1 MSVRRPSNR
10 TVSARL
16 IAIAAGALLF
26 APQPA
31 NAFDPFE
38 WEYVDRVEFVSILQ
52 NTRTGEYMTTVV
64 AGGPFQSLAAAR
76 AAARRAI
83 AEYER
88 MMAEA
93 RREVERWRRAWDE
106 YVASGEYAR
115 DLAEARAA
123 WNEAMASRHTPWPEP
138 APDRSRRSW
147 RRNPTVRRYFEGFD
161 GNGDGVIDWGEIETF
176 QQTVFETFHYRSNG
190 RVLDPAE
197 FMRYGGGDCD
207 DFATFSAAFL
217 EYHGYDAYV
226 MVVER
231 TGDPSSAHAVAA
243 LYLGEHTYEAGY
255 HSIDAGPLYSGGS
268 HGGGNYVLLDYWKV
282 GGTIDRY
289 DTLSHVARVDGVVGE
304 AW

>member
-1 MSVRRPSNR
+1 MRVPRPSRAFSR
-10 TVSARL
+10 TVTLAV
-16 IAIAAGALLF
+16 AIVLSLV
-26 APQPA
+26 APPSTH
-31 NAFDPFE
+31 AFDPFE
-38 WEYVDRVEFVSILQ
+38 WESVDRVEVASILQ
-52 NTRTGEYMTTVV
+52 NTRTGEYMTPV
-64 AGGPFQSLAAAR
+64 AAGRTFDTLTAAR
-76 AAARRAI
+76 GAARQAI

-88 MMAEA
+88 MMADA
-93 RREVERWRRAWDE
+93 RAELERWRRAHDE
-106 YVASGEYAR
+106 YMASGEYAP

-123 WNEAMASRHTPWPEP
+123 WREAMASRHTPWPE
-138 APDRSRRSW
+138 AVPDHGRRSW
-147 RRNPTVRRYFEGFD
+147 RRNPTVRRYFDGFD
-161 GNGDGVIDWGEIETF
+161 ANADGVINWGEIKTF
-176 QQTVFETFHYRSNG
+176 QQTVFETFQYRLNG

-243 LYLGEHTYEAGY
+243 LYLGEDTYEAGY
-255 HSIDAGPLYSGGS
+255 HSIEAGPLYSGGS

-304 AW
+304 PW